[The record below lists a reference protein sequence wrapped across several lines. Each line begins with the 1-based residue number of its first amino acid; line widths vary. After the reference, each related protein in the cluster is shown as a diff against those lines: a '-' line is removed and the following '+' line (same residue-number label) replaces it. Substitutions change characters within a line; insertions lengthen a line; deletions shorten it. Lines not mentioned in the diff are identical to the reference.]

1 MELPKTKKEWMPIR
15 ESDLTEEE
23 VRIWFSKLQILQYN
37 NIAHIR
43 WLKEQRKQ
51 LNIQKNEMMKE
62 IADQKKEIKK
72 LEEENNKLKK
82 EIEEL
87 KKQDKP
93 QSKIDDYK
101 WLSPEEIKKNFWN
114 SL

>member
-1 MELPKTKKEWMPIR
+1 MKLPETKKWRLPVK

-23 VRIWFSKLQILQYN
+23 VRIWFTRLQKLHHSDIE
-37 NIAHIR
+37 HIR

-51 LNIQKNEMMKE
+51 LNIQKNELMKE
-62 IADQKKEIKK
+62 VSDQKKEIKK

-82 EIEEL
+82 EIEKSKEDNP
-87 KKQDKP
+87 K
-93 QSKIDDYK
+93 SKIDDYK